1 MKLFRCCATLIVWTS
16 LSITLCGGQQL
27 ENQDF
32 NAVKLGGTPYF
43 TTKMKNLTSKLN
55 LSTDQQAKLKPIA
68 EQEVGML
75 EQIRGNPVLTR
86 KEKLVRLQQVVLDSD
101 QQMRPWLSAQQWEE
115 LQALRKSQKA
125 QLEQYAK
132 AK

>member
-1 MKLFRCCATLIVWTS
+1 M
-16 LSITLCGGQQL
+16 
-27 ENQDF
+27 
-32 NAVKLGGTPYF
+32 KLGGTPYF